1 MISAFYHKM
10 LNFVNKLFGSSSQR
24 IIREYSSTVEKINE
38 LEKDISNLSDRELKD
53 KTPYFKNLLSK
64 GKSINQI
71 FKENGEEYFRD
82 IETMIL
88 LKLIDKKNVIL
99 SLGGGSILNKLVR
112 EKLKNNS
119 ITVFLNVDLVE
130 LERRL
135 KKSTNRPLL
144 KDVDIRVKIK
154 NLDISRRKYYL
165 LSDIIIKNTNTV
177 ADTCQN
183 FIKKFTNF
191 NEKSNSH
198 KNK

>member
-1 MISAFYHKM
+1 MESLQFE
-10 LNFVNKLFGSSSQR
+10 NKL
-24 IIREYSSTVEKINE
+24 K
-38 LEKDISNLSDRELKD
+38 ELK
-53 KTPYFKNLLSK
+53 KNNIAFIGHMGSGKSIVGRMLARNTNFQHIDSDSEITRFA

-177 ADTCQN
+177 ADTCQS

-191 NEKSNSH
+191 NEKSNLH

>member
-1 MISAFYHKM
+1 MESLQFE
-10 LNFVNKLFGSSSQR
+10 NKL
-24 IIREYSSTVEKINE
+24 K
-38 LEKDISNLSDRELKD
+38 ELK
-53 KTPYFKNLLSK
+53 KNNIAFIGHMGSGKSIVGRMLARNTNFQHIDSDSEITRFA

-165 LSDIIIKNTNTV
+165 LSDIIIKNTNTAV
-177 ADTCQN
+177 DTCQN
-183 FIKKFTNF
+183 FIKKFANF

>member
-1 MISAFYHKM
+1 MESLQFE
-10 LNFVNKLFGSSSQR
+10 NKL
-24 IIREYSSTVEKINE
+24 K
-38 LEKDISNLSDRELKD
+38 ELK
-53 KTPYFKNLLSK
+53 KNNIAFIGHMGSGKSIVGRMLARNTNFQHIDSDSEITRFA

-165 LSDIIIKNTNTV
+165 LSDIIIKNTNTAV
-177 ADTCQN
+177 DTCQN

>member
-1 MISAFYHKM
+1 MESLQFE
-10 LNFVNKLFGSSSQR
+10 NKL
-24 IIREYSSTVEKINE
+24 K
-38 LEKDISNLSDRELKD
+38 ELK
-53 KTPYFKNLLSK
+53 KNNIAFIGHMGSGKSIVGKILARSINFQHIDSDSEITRFA

-71 FKENGEEYFRD
+71 FEEGGEEYFRD

-99 SLGGGSILNKLVR
+99 SLGGGSVLNKLVR

-144 KDVDIRVKIK
+144 KGVDIRMKIK

-165 LSDIIIKNTNTV
+165 LSDIIIKNTDTV